1 ASTHPA
7 VACGAQR
14 RLTHSA
20 QQKPWEESMKRLGVV
35 TVSAGLIVAQTA
47 WAQAPKLEKAHVAIS
62 VGGSI
67 SQMNKVAYFVALNRK
82 YFEQEGLT
90 VDSTAF
96 ASGTAALQNLI
107 GGNADVVEGSFEH
120 TLRMQTKGQHLM
132 CIAVFGRYPANVL
145 VVRKSQADK
154 IRTIADLKGKKIGI
168 SAPGSSTHNFVAGL
182 MERAGVDYKEASFIS
197 IGTGLSAVA
206 AMRSGSELDAIV
218 NLDPAI
224 NALVD
229 NGEVVVLAD
238 SRTEEGTKAA
248 FGGPYLADC
257 LYAKIDFVKA
267 NPNTAQAIANAVVH
281 AMQWLRTAS
290 IDDIIKSLPPEYY
303 QADEKLYR
311 KSLEKNLAAFQWD
324 GIVSNEAV
332 ASVWKAISILEPELK
347 NAKVEF
353 EKTYDNRLVE
363 RALAKYKAP
372 LKE

>member
-1 ASTHPA
+1 MRIVLLALA
-7 VACGAQR
+7 GA
-14 RLTHSA
+14 LGLSA
-20 QQKPWEESMKRLGVV
+20 AAQ
-35 TVSAGLIVAQTA
+35 AQT
-47 WAQAPKLEKAHVAIS
+47 PKLEKPRIALS

-67 SQMNKVAYFVALNRK
+67 SQMNKVAYVVALHRK

-90 VDSTAF
+90 VDSVAF

-145 VVRKSQADK
+145 VVRKSQAEK
-154 IRTIADLKGKKIGI
+154 IKSIADLKGKKIGI

-182 MERAGVDYKEASFIS
+182 MERAGVNYKEASFIS

-229 NGEVVVLAD
+229 NGEAVVLAD
-238 SRTEEGTKAA
+238 SRTEEGTFAA

-267 NPNTAQAIANAVVH
+267 NPNTAQAIANAIVH
-281 AMQWLRTAS
+281 AMQWLKTAS

-303 QADEKLYR
+303 QTDEKLYR

-347 NAKVEF
+347 SAKVEF

-363 RALAKYKAP
+363 RALAKYRSP